1 MSRIPDSTVVFTD
14 LRANVDSNF
23 WKSVLKTPVS
33 QLGSKLESAQQET
46 FRCQHE
52 MLEQISQKQSQ
63 FTTGIKTGTEYFRQK
78 QQIQSRLSG
87 LTSLHK
93 SFTTSLSRDQFVQ
106 LGSTFTAKRDPPSA
120 EAAWPK
126 LLTRTPKT
134 LEDLEQLSILADKLE
149 SQSKD
154 PAYSE
159 TALLGQNAAFLRS
172 KVRELNQKHF
182 ATCLAKALAPVPV
195 SVHNWKNVKADLERI
210 WRIAERLEGVPDKT
224 EIFFALLLNKTSTNT
239 IGQSAEGPA
248 VGSHYWSALENLV
261 GSAEMIIWM
270 LRYLAS
276 KSEETPS
283 VSLPPSTVIQLQ
295 ERVCFLVGQLAK
307 ESKLV
312 SPSMAPPLVAQ
323 SQLAQVLRDCFKVQ
337 VLEVLSIARAQLQDS
352 TAQGSESSERT
363 AGYLTLLVS
372 QYRKVLA
379 DGFKDAVDDI
389 DAVVAEVAGD
399 RPAESSWS
407 RVWTSALEASQKI
420 TQSADSPLQNGKQPD
435 TPHEEEEETGTHVI
449 LDEDDEDENN

>member
-23 WKSVLKTPVS
+23 WQSVLKTPVS

-87 LTSLHK
+87 LTNLHK
-93 SFTTSLSRDQFVQ
+93 SFTASLSRDQFVQ
-106 LGSTFTAKRDPPSA
+106 LGSTVTAKSDPPSA
-120 EAAWPK
+120 EATWPK

-134 LEDLEQLSILADKLE
+134 LEDLEQLSILTEKVELQA
-149 SQSKD
+149 KD
-154 PAYSE
+154 PINAES
-159 TALLGQNAAFLRS
+159 ALLSQNAAFLKS
-172 KVRELNQKHF
+172 KVSELNQKHF

-195 SVHNWKNVKADLERI
+195 SVHNWKNVKVDLERI
-210 WRIAERLEGVPDKT
+210 WKIAERLEGVPDKND
-224 EIFFALLLNKTSTNT
+224 IFFALLLNKTSTNT

-248 VGSHYWSALENLV
+248 VGSHYWTALENLI
-261 GSAEMIIWM
+261 GSAEMIVWM

-276 KSEETPS
+276 KSEEIPS
-283 VSLPPSTVIQLQ
+283 VSLHPSTVSQLQ

-312 SPSMAPPLVAQ
+312 PPSMAPPLVAQ
-323 SQLAQVLRDCFKVQ
+323 SQIAQVLRDCFKVQ
-337 VLEVLSIARAQLQDS
+337 VLEVLSIARAQQQDS
-352 TAQGSESSERT
+352 AARGSESCERT

-372 QYRKVLA
+372 QYRKVLGS
-379 DGFKDAVDDI
+379 GFKDAVDEI
-389 DAVVAEVAGD
+389 ETVVTELAGD
-399 RPAESSWS
+399 RAAEGSWS
-407 RVWTSALEASQKI
+407 SIWTSALEASQKI
-420 TQSADSPLQNGKQPD
+420 TQSADSPVQNGKQPD
-435 TPHEEEEETGTHVI
+435 MPDEEEEETGTHVI
-449 LDEDDEDENN
+449 LDEDDEDEDN